1 MPIANISNNQVIEP
15 QKKRL
20 IYSDKGRVE
29 EEHSFDS
36 VLTKEKH
43 EKVLQDH
50 CFGKAVHT
58 QDYQRWAY
66 IAEVKEKPVKSIF
79 N

>member
-1 MPIANISNNQVIEP
+1 MPILNISTNKIIEA
-15 QKKRL
+15 QNKKL
-20 IYSDKGRVE
+20 VYNDKGRIE

-50 CFGKAVHT
+50 CFGKAAHT
-58 QDYQRWAY
+58 QDYQKWAY
-66 IAEVKEKPVKSIF
+66 IAEVK
-79 N
+79 